1 MIHKSDSSE
10 NHIRTKPVRMR
21 GAISIFIVILI
32 PVLIL
37 GCLQIYTILKKKQK
51 ENQAYKV
58 AYAVSD
64 AYLSK
69 YNAFMF
75 KEYGFLSTLDEGRL
89 ELLMSHY
96 FMKNGFITSEED
108 LSVEVDYKTLNEYD
122 VFRSALLNASSV
134 MIERSLVQHVMS
146 YDKLMAVGEQ
156 IRQISEKITDCESA
170 ITGAFDRAGMTDI
183 FERMNSVLDLESGSV
198 LMDEAR
204 VLLGEK
210 EKLFYDNAQK
220 MKETIE
226 QAKMELEDTSVQ
238 IEGYLETEIKALKDC
253 ESAFRNYISEYE
265 SHLLSVSDI
274 YISVDVLK
282 RQVSSLEIE
291 IRQVEQSDLK
301 QEDKKAKISDLE
313 EMKEQLNQEIEGYL
327 KAVKDLIQECIQLE
341 VEQAQTSFLDTIRR
355 IIADVDGLFS
365 GVEIGGGIIEI
376 SSENERELPET
387 IPQSSLEQ
395 RILMNEYLLGLFSS
409 YDELCPRKI
418 DPFDRMEDTRQI
430 KGEVEYL
437 ISGIKDERE
446 SISMVRL
453 KVMAIREIANLVS
466 IVTDSNKIKQIT
478 TAIAAIPQP
487 WRSVAFG
494 VSLIAWGS
502 AESYVDVNQLMKGEG
517 FYYLKTDEEWHL
529 DFQSL
534 LSGAWKSQVSGTPK
548 ESSGIFDPKMYY
560 QDYLRILLYMQPEED
575 ILLRAMD
582 LIDSELYAISDQ
594 KVSLSNFST
603 AHHIKL
609 FKKDLSQYFLKFT
622 NQYH

>member
-1 MIHKSDSSE
+1 MIHKPIVIKK
-10 NHIRTKPVRMR
+10 HRKAKPTRMR

-32 PVLIL
+32 PILIL
-37 GCLQIYTILKKKQK
+37 GSLQLYTLLKKRQK

-69 YNAFMF
+69 YNAYMF
-75 KEYGFLSTLDEGRL
+75 KTYGFLSTLDEGRL
-89 ELLMSHY
+89 ELLMLHY
-96 FMKNGFITSEED
+96 FEKNDFIATEED
-108 LSVEVDYKTLNEYD
+108 LKIEVDYRTLNEYD
-122 VFRSALLNASSV
+122 VFRSALLNASCV

-146 YDKLMAVGEQ
+146 YEKLMAVGEQ

-170 ITGAFDRAGMTDI
+170 ISGAFDRSGMTDI
-183 FERMNSVLDLESGSV
+183 LERMDSALDLESGSV
-198 LMDEAR
+198 LLSEATA
-204 VLLGEK
+204 LLEDK
-210 EKLFYDNAQK
+210 EKLFLENANQI
-220 MKETIE
+220 KETIDH
-226 QAKMELEDTSVQ
+226 AKVGLVDSNVQ
-238 IEGYLETEIKALKDC
+238 IEAYLETEVKALKDS
-253 ESAFRNYISEYE
+253 ENAFQSFLSGYKSQ
-265 SHLLSVSDI
+265 LLAISDI
-274 YISVDVLK
+274 YISMDVLE
-282 RQVSSLEIE
+282 RQVSSLDKEIDE
-291 IRQVEQSDLK
+291 VERTDLE
-301 QEDKKAKISDLE
+301 QDLKKAKLSDLE
-313 EMKEQLNQEIEGYL
+313 DMKERLNHEIETYQ
-327 KAVKDLIQECIQLE
+327 KTVKELIQECIQLE
-341 VEQAQTSFLDTIRR
+341 VELVQSSFVDAIRN
-355 IIADVDGLFS
+355 IITEIDGLFS
-365 GVEIGGGIIEI
+365 GIEVGEGIIEI
-376 SSENERELPET
+376 SSEVEHELPET
-387 IPQSSLEQ
+387 VHESSLEQ

-409 YDELCPRKI
+409 YDEHCPRKI
-418 DPFDRMEDTRQI
+418 DPFNRMADTRQV

-453 KVMAIREIANLVS
+453 KIMAIREIANLVS

-478 TAIAAIPQP
+478 TVTAAIPQP

-534 LSGAWKSQVSGTPK
+534 LSGAWKSQISDSIKENSGVL
-548 ESSGIFDPKMYY
+548 DPKMYY

-575 ILLRAMD
+575 ILTRAMD
-582 LIDSELYAISDQ
+582 LIDSELYIISDQ

-609 FKKDLSQYFLKFT
+609 YKKDMSKYFLKFT

>member
-1 MIHKSDSSE
+1 
-10 NHIRTKPVRMR
+10 
-21 GAISIFIVILI
+21 
-32 PVLIL
+32 
-37 GCLQIYTILKKKQK
+37 
-51 ENQAYKV
+51 
-58 AYAVSD
+58 
-64 AYLSK
+64 
-69 YNAFMF
+69 
-75 KEYGFLSTLDEGRL
+75 
-89 ELLMSHY
+89 
-96 FMKNGFITSEED
+96 
-108 LSVEVDYKTLNEYD
+108 
-122 VFRSALLNASSV
+122 
-134 MIERSLVQHVMS
+134 
-146 YDKLMAVGEQ
+146 
-156 IRQISEKITDCESA
+156 
-170 ITGAFDRAGMTDI
+170 
-183 FERMNSVLDLESGSV
+183 
-198 LMDEAR
+198 MDEAR

-226 QAKMELEDTSVQ
+226 QAKMELEDSNVQ
-238 IEGYLETEIKALKDC
+238 IEAYLETEIKALKDS

-478 TAIAAIPQP
+478 TATAAIPQP